1 MISKSKLG
9 RIAVIAA
16 LGVAAPVAALGV
28 ASTAFAQGMYSPS
41 ENGGGSTGYN
51 ERATGPNYR
60 LKQHG
65 HAHQPAPEH
74 STNK

>member
-9 RIAVIAA
+9 GIA
-16 LGVAAPVAALGV
+16 LVAALGIASPVAVPGV
-28 ASTAFAQGMYSPS
+28 ASAAFAQGMYSPS
-41 ENGGGSTGYN
+41 ENGGGSAGYN

-60 LKQHG
+60 LKQHAKTH
-65 HAHQPAPEH
+65 HAAPQQ